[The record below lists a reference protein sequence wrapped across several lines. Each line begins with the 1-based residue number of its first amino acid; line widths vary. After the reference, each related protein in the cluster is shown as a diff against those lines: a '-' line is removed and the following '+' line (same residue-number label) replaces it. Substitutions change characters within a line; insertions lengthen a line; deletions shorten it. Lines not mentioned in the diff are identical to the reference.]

1 MDHKYPAEASSTLSA
16 GSAGAQPPA
25 APDARMVRTR
35 AALRDALLALLEEKP
50 FEQISIR
57 DITARSATGY
67 ATFFRHYE
75 TKAALL
81 SDIATAEI
89 AALIGLA
96 LPVLWA
102 ADSRAAA
109 RTLCDHVEARHRLW
123 SALLTGGAAGM
134 MRSEFIRQASEIPP
148 VEAKPDS
155 WLPSDLGVIYGV
167 TATVEILAW
176 WLPRRDA
183 YSSEQI
189 AEILDRLVITPTLTA
204 D

>member
-1 MDHKYPAEASSTLSA
+1 MDHKYPSEPPSTTIA
-16 GSAGAQPPA
+16 
-25 APDARMVRTR
+25 DARMVRTR

-50 FEQISIR
+50 FDQISIR

-81 SDIATAEI
+81 NDIATAEI
-89 AALIGLA
+89 STLIGLS

-102 ADSRAAA
+102 ADTRTAA
-109 RTLCDHVEARHRLW
+109 RTLCAYVDARHPLW
-123 SALLTGGAAGM
+123 SALLTGGAAGL
-134 MRSEFIRQASEIPP
+134 MRAEFIRQAGEIPP
-148 VEAKPDS
+148 TETNPNS
-155 WLPSDLGVIYGV
+155 WLPANLRVIYGV

-176 WLPRRDA
+176 WLSRRDA

-189 AEILDRLVITPTLTA
+189 AEILDRLVITPTLTR